1 MGRFSLYKRFLSL
14 VGISLGC
21 IAMGLVFTMVNT
33 SIPSIQN
40 SLGIPLHQM
49 QWMMIAFGIINCAFL
64 VTSGR
69 LADIY
74 GRKKIFLLGLGF
86 SGTGMILGGLSQGI
100 GTLIASMCL
109 AGLGNAILLPVSQAM
124 MVTEFPESQK
134 SRAVA
139 IWASTV
145 AYAMAMGPLVAG
157 TLSKFFDWRWVF
169 WLMIPFFVISSL
181 FILFFTR
188 ESKNTVDCPKLDLKG
203 MLLIGL
209 CLSSF
214 VILTTE
220 FNHLSLLLMVI
231 FAVAAILSFWKLWRH
246 SHLFSSPIL
255 LPELI
260 KKKKFLGASIASAC
274 LIFYVWST
282 FFLLPIFLQNVRQL
296 SSLTTGLLML
306 GITIPV
312 VLFSPIV
319 GKKYQP
325 QRAWI
330 YISLGFLFLVFS
342 SILQIFLSPISSL
355 LYIVFT
361 TLLYGVGYALICGPS
376 TTAAIAIVPPYRA
389 GIASGTFVTFQEI
402 GGTIGLAS
410 VVTIVRL
417 NASLDAGFQK
427 GSYIL
432 LLMSFIGIFCSFLLK
447 TKEVNP
453 ETPSA

>member
-1 MGRFSLYKRFLSL
+1 
-14 VGISLGC
+14 
-21 IAMGLVFTMVNT
+21 
-33 SIPSIQN
+33 
-40 SLGIPLHQM
+40 
-49 QWMMIAFGIINCAFL
+49 
-64 VTSGR
+64 
-69 LADIY
+69 
-74 GRKKIFLLGLGF
+74 
-86 SGTGMILGGLSQGI
+86 
-100 GTLIASMCL
+100 
-109 AGLGNAILLPVSQAM
+109 
-124 MVTEFPESQK
+124 
-134 SRAVA
+134 
-139 IWASTV
+139 
-145 AYAMAMGPLVAG
+145 
-157 TLSKFFDWRWVF
+157 
-169 WLMIPFFVISSL
+169 
-181 FILFFTR
+181 
-188 ESKNTVDCPKLDLKG
+188 
-203 MLLIGL
+203 
-209 CLSSF
+209 
-214 VILTTE
+214 
-220 FNHLSLLLMVI
+220 
-231 FAVAAILSFWKLWRH
+231 
-246 SHLFSSPIL
+246 
-255 LPELI
+255 
-260 KKKKFLGASIASAC
+260 
-274 LIFYVWST
+274 
-282 FFLLPIFLQNVRQL
+282 
-296 SSLTTGLLML
+296 ML

-319 GKKYQP
+319 GKKCQP

-427 GSYIL
+427 GSYVL

>member
-169 WLMIPFFVISSL
+169 WLMIPFFV
-181 FILFFTR
+181 
-188 ESKNTVDCPKLDLKG
+188 SKRQNRP
-203 MLLIGL
+203 
-209 CLSSF
+209 
-214 VILTTE
+214 
-220 FNHLSLLLMVI
+220 
-231 FAVAAILSFWKLWRH
+231 
-246 SHLFSSPIL
+246 
-255 LPELI
+255 
-260 KKKKFLGASIASAC
+260 SI
-274 LIFYVWST
+274 
-282 FFLLPIFLQNVRQL
+282 Q
-296 SSLTTGLLML
+296 G
-306 GITIPV
+306 
-312 VLFSPIV
+312 
-319 GKKYQP
+319 
-325 QRAWI
+325 
-330 YISLGFLFLVFS
+330 
-342 SILQIFLSPISSL
+342 
-355 LYIVFT
+355 
-361 TLLYGVGYALICGPS
+361 
-376 TTAAIAIVPPYRA
+376 
-389 GIASGTFVTFQEI
+389 
-402 GGTIGLAS
+402 
-410 VVTIVRL
+410 
-417 NASLDAGFQK
+417 
-427 GSYIL
+427 
-432 LLMSFIGIFCSFLLK
+432 
-447 TKEVNP
+447 
-453 ETPSA
+453 